1 MPARHTSLRRSEGN
15 FRRGTQCDELF
26 DKARAPHGIG
36 SNSPSPS
43 PARRRAESARPCG
56 VISACE
62 LVVIFLIRFE
72 QMAKVPVAEHND
84 MVKGNPGGALRIYVL
99 RPYVGFAKQYVRPE
113 SERKVYSCSVAACV
127 ITRPADPRPP
137 QMFEIDRTCS
147 IRENEIRKTALGDRW
162 RERPFRYPIRDP
174 AGHCPLGIGGEGI

>member
-1 MPARHTSLRRSEGN
+1 LSRWRRCRSPNTTIWSRAIPADRT
-15 FRRGTQCDELF
+15 DE
-26 DKARAPHGIG
+26 P
-36 SNSPSPS
+36 
-43 PARRRAESARPCG
+43 
-56 VISACE
+56 
-62 LVVIFLIRFE
+62 
-72 QMAKVPVAEHND
+72 
-84 MVKGNPGGALRIYVL
+84 LRIYVL

-174 AGHCPLGIGGEGI
+174 AGHIVLWGLAGRGYDFGHRMEDLIMLICCGRRRARGGEEPEVRETASDFERAARPGRDRQG

>member
-1 MPARHTSLRRSEGN
+1 VPARHTSLRRSEGN

-84 MVKGNPGGALRIYVL
+84 MVKGNPGGLKPMSLSAY
-99 RPYVGFAKQYVRPE
+99 PFCGPM
-113 SERKVYSCSVAACV
+113 SVS
-127 ITRPADPRPP
+127 
-137 QMFEIDRTCS
+137 QNNTCDQ
-147 IRENEIRKTALGDRW
+147 RANEKFIHVASR
-162 RERPFRYPIRDP
+162 
-174 AGHCPLGIGGEGI
+174 HV